1 MCACPLP
8 CVSALLA
15 VVMRAQVRP
24 GWICAV
30 EIWGT
35 ALSSTRAVQS
45 GESGVCCLHIVLS
58 RTWTNVEM
66 LAIQLCLL
74 DACNQGTYR
83 TGQSLKQASSVHEYL
98 VIGVVNT
105 LGCQAQTRWEL

>member
-1 MCACPLP
+1 MGDSPQQHRLGH
-8 CVSALLA
+8 
-15 VVMRAQVRP
+15 RA
-24 GWICAV
+24 
-30 EIWGT
+30 E
-35 ALSSTRAVQS
+35 QS

-66 LAIQLCLL
+66 VAIQLCLL

-98 VIGVVNT
+98 VIGVVN
-105 LGCQAQTRWEL
+105 AV